1 MEKKDL
7 QVINYN
13 IYIKLSNAIYICIFI
28 GKKRKK
34 NNIKATVEIKIDD
47 DVIDH
52 RKDGMGCQMLISIF
66 LP

>member
-28 GKKRKK
+28 GKKKK
-34 NNIKATVEIKIDD
+34 KTTLKQQW
-47 DVIDH
+47 
-52 RKDGMGCQMLISIF
+52 RLK
-66 LP
+66 